1 MKSKIIG
8 RAYENLETA
17 SMNDDLD
24 IHGNLEL
31 SAEEMRALGHRVA
44 DLIADHYSRLREKP
58 VGNKGDSAVLRPA
71 FLEPPPSSPAGLEN
85 IFARLE
91 HDVFPNI
98 MNIGHPRFFGF
109 VPGPSNFVSVMA
121 DALVAGFNVFNGS
134 WLGGSSAAAMEL
146 AVIDWFRNW
155 CGFPEAAGGLF
166 VSGGSMANLTAL
178 VAARHTRLDD
188 RTQSAILYYSDQTH
202 SSIDRALQVI
212 GFLPEQIRRIPSD
225 GAFRLPM
232 DALARLVRADRA
244 AGLRPFA
251 VIANAGTTNTGAI
264 DPLSEIAA
272 FCRENNLWM
281 HVDGAYGAAASI
293 SDRGRKLLA
302 GIELADSL
310 SFDPHK
316 WLFQPIECGCVLLR
330 DGALLKSTY
339 RIMPDYLADV
349 HRNITEVNP
358 CDYGIQLTRG
368 FRALKVWMSIQY
380 FGMDAFRAAV
390 DRGFALAEFAEAKL
404 RTMPN
409 WEVIAPAQ
417 MAVVCFRRRGVDES
431 YYPKMHDAML
441 RDGFALA
448 TSTVLDGRKALRLC
462 TINPRTTEA
471 DIEQTLDWI
480 DGLAVEC

>member
-1 MKSKIIG
+1 
-8 RAYENLETA
+8 
-17 SMNDDLD
+17 MNG
-24 IHGNLEL
+24 HLEL
-31 SAEEMRALGHRVA
+31 SSDEMRELGHRVA
-44 DLIADHYSRLREKP
+44 DLIADHFSRLRAKP
-58 VGNKGDSAVLRPA
+58 VGAKGDPAVLRPA
-71 FLEPPPSSPAGLEN
+71 FLEAPPAGPVGVDA

-91 HDVFPNI
+91 RDVFPNI
-98 MNIGHPRFFGF
+98 MNICHPRFFAF

-121 DALVAGFNVFNGS
+121 DALAAGFNVFNGS

-146 AVIDWFRNW
+146 SVIDWFRNW
-155 CGFPEAAGGLF
+155 CGFPEGAGGLF

-188 RTQSAILYYSDQTH
+188 RTQGAVLYYSDQTH

-212 GFLPEQIRRIPSD
+212 GFLPEQIRHIPAD
-225 GAFRLPM
+225 AAFRLPM
-232 DALARLVRADRA
+232 EALARVVDADRA

-264 DPLSEIAA
+264 DPLREIAA
-272 FCRENNLWM
+272 FCGENNLWM
-281 HVDGAYGAAASI
+281 HVDGAYGAAAAI
-293 SDRGRKLLA
+293 SDRGRKLLD

-316 WLFQPIECGCVLLR
+316 WLFQSIECGCVLLR
-330 DGALLKSTY
+330 EAALLKSTY
-339 RIMPDYLADV
+339 RIMPEYLADV
-349 HRNITEVNP
+349 HRNVTEVNP

-390 DRGFALAEFAEAKL
+390 ERGFVLAEFAEGKL
-404 RTMPN
+404 RGMPD
-409 WEVIAPAQ
+409 WEVVTPAQ
-417 MAVVCFRRRGVDES
+417 MGIVTFRCRGAEES
-431 YYPKMHDAML
+431 YYHQVHDAML

-448 TSTVLDGRKALRLC
+448 TSTVLNGRTALRLC

-471 DIEQTLDWI
+471 DVEQTLDWI
-480 DGLAVEC
+480 DGLV

>member
-1 MKSKIIG
+1 MD
-8 RAYENLETA
+8 AQ
-17 SMNDDLD
+17 
-24 IHGNLEL
+24 LEL
-31 SAEEMRALGHRVA
+31 TPEQMQALGHRVA
-44 DLIADHYSRLREKP
+44 DMITDHFSRLSEIR
-58 VGNKGDSAVLRPA
+58 VGAKGDPAVLRPT
-71 FLEPPPSSPAGLEN
+71 FLEAPPANAVGVDE

-91 HDVFPNI
+91 RDVFPNI
-98 MNIGHPRFFGF
+98 MNICHPRFFAF

-121 DALVAGFNVFNGS
+121 DALASGFNVFNGS

-146 AVIDWFRNW
+146 AVIDWFRGW
-155 CGFPEAAGGLF
+155 CGFPEGAGGLF

-188 RTQSAILYYSDQTH
+188 RTEGAVIYYSDQTH
-202 SSIDRALQVI
+202 SSIDRALRVI
-212 GFLPEQIRRIPSD
+212 GFRPDQIRRIPSD
-225 GAFRLPM
+225 SEFRLPM
-232 DALARLVRADRA
+232 DALAQRIAADRA

-251 VIANAGTTNTGAI
+251 VIANAGTTSTGAI
-264 DPLSEIAA
+264 DPLREISE
-272 FCRENNLWM
+272 FCGNNELWM
-281 HVDGAYGAAASI
+281 HIDGAYGAAATI
-293 SDRGRKLLA
+293 CDRGRKLLD

-316 WLFQPIECGCVLLR
+316 WLFQTIECGCVLLR
-330 DGALLKSTY
+330 DAALLKATY
-339 RIMPDYLADV
+339 RIMPEYLADV
-349 HRNITEVNP
+349 HRTVTEVNP

-390 DRGFALAEFAEAKL
+390 ERGFELAEFAESKL

-409 WEVIAPAQ
+409 WEVITRAQ
-417 MAVVCFRRRGVDES
+417 MGIVCFRRRDAEES
-431 YYPKMHDAML
+431 YYHQVHDAML

-448 TSTVLDGRKALRLC
+448 TSTVLNGRTALRLC

-480 DGLAVEC
+480 DALDVRPR